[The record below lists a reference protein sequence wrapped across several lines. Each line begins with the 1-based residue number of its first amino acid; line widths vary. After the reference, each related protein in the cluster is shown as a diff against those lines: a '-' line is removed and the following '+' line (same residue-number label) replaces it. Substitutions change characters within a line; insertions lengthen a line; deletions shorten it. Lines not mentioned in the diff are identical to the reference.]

1 MLVEFFGEP
10 ADKAIWQPP
19 RSATRSLGQSQ
30 SQHQVIEDLF
40 ERIVITI

>member
-19 RSATRSLGQSQ
+19 RSATRSLA
-30 SQHQVIEDLF
+30 
-40 ERIVITI
+40 